1 MPQKPQVGEKNTQT
15 QAGRRFPDTYHD
27 IHVSAR
33 FPLGRPWCGRRE
45 YAANPELGHL
55 PGFVNADLHQG
66 NHEDPLNSVWTA
78 PWVPESRYFR
88 FDHNRKRISFAY
100 EVMERDEQTAIERYY
115 EAAAVLSA
123 ERGWDE
129 IDPSKP
135 MSFQVRTIIG
145 RAPRML
151 KIAQAAR
158 AGDPWLLG
166 HIDEP
171 NEELARILNWKVVRV
186 GGMEPDRAIGT
197 PVVGRVEEP
206 KAPLSP
212 EQVLTTPPNQLA
224 AMIAEIVNA
233 TMDAREQ
240 AKKKERT
247 QNARDA
253 RAANRAKDTTEA
265 GAMAS

>member
-1 MPQKPQVGEKNTQT
+1 MPQKPQVDAGNLQT

-33 FPLGRPWCGRRE
+33 FPLGRPWNGYRE
-45 YAANPELGHL
+45 YAANPELGHQ
-55 PGFVNADLHQG
+55 PGFVNADLSQG
-66 NHEDPLNSVWTA
+66 DHEQPMTSVWSA
-78 PWVPESRYFR
+78 PWVPEARYFR
-88 FDHNRKRISFAY
+88 FDDQRKRISFAY
-100 EVMERDEQTAIERYY
+100 EVMERDEQMALDRYY

-129 IDPSKP
+129 IDPSKA

-171 NEELARILNWKVVRV
+171 NEELARLLNWKVVRL
-186 GGMEPDRAIGT
+186 GGMESDRAIGT
-197 PVVGRVEEP
+197 PIVGRVEEP
-206 KAPLSP
+206 KAPLSVD
-212 EQVLTTPPNQLA
+212 QVLTTAPSQLA
-224 AMIAEIVNA
+224 TMIAEIVNA
-233 TMDAREQ
+233 TLDARETQ
-240 AKKKERT
+240 KKRDRT

-253 RAANRAKDTTEA
+253 RAANRSKTEA
-265 GAMAS
+265 ETMSA